1 MNMQS
6 DLVSYNNNNNILFT
20 TQKLIDNILLYN
32 M

>member
-6 DLVSYNNNNNILFT
+6 DLISYNNNNNILFT